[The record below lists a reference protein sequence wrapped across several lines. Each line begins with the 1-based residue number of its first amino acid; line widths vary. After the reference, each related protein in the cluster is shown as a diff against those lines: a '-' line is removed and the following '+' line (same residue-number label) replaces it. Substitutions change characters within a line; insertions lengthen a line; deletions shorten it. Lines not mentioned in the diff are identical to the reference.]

1 MVNVSGRASDDAQ
14 SIIDPPSNAS
24 RSAAAGTNGLF
35 VHAAGVRRPES
46 LRPNVKSSLR
56 HWKCR
61 ATIGVN
67 GNPDARAG
75 RPMQYRLIASGA
87 HQQTFR
93 ARLTFQL

>member
-1 MVNVSGRASDDAQ
+1 MINVSGRASDDAQ

-24 RSAAAGTNGLF
+24 RSAVVGTNGL
-35 VHAAGVRRPES
+35 VHVAGDRRPES
-46 LRPNVKSSLR
+46 PHPNLKSSLR

-61 ATIGVN
+61 TTIGIN

-75 RPMQYRLIASGA
+75 RPMPYRLIASGA